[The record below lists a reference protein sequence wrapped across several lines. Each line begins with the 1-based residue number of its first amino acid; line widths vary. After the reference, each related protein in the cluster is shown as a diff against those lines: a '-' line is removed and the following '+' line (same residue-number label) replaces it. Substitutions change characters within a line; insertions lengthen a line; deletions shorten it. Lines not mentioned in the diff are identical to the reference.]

1 MHSHAPVAAKSAR
14 VGTVA
19 GFVIDIRRN
28 RTTPHEK
35 RVLHHYHLYAH
46 RATLGVRHPH
56 DKRTAVHG
64 EGTDE
69 VGCVEG
75 GPKPQAF
82 LPRDSRG
89 LLRPH
94 GSSRFRFCC
103 MWSWAGKL
111 GAPLPRA
118 AAVAPRTHT
127 LRLAHTFQAQRR
139 MPNLKPPAPERLKP
153 LSPTYYTAKPSY
165 MDTLQMIDQL
175 TREVKRELEKACV
188 LAPNAPAPASSGKPV
203 TWMSRDRLGSRLGL
217 TLRASQHR
225 SVTSRLS
232 LLYRYKKVATD
243 AFLGTSSFAEGAS
256 THQRD
261 LVHQII
267 EVLDSFADVRSTDAS
282 EDASEFVHTGTP
294 SRGLIDE
301 RGVAYARGRRKV
313 SHARVWLV
321 RSQQQGLGEIL
332 INNAPL
338 NQYFSRTAHREM
350 VTWPLRLSGVLG
362 MYNIF
367 AIVRGGGASGQ
378 AGALAHGVANA
389 LVAALGTAEGENA
402 TKIQSHV
409 QHLLARG
416 TFSSTLTTDG
426 VLIRDPRMVE
436 RKKPGLAKARKAYT
450 WVKR

>member
-1 MHSHAPVAAKSAR
+1 
-14 VGTVA
+14 
-19 GFVIDIRRN
+19 
-28 RTTPHEK
+28 
-35 RVLHHYHLYAH
+35 
-46 RATLGVRHPH
+46 
-56 DKRTAVHG
+56 
-64 EGTDE
+64 
-69 VGCVEG
+69 
-75 GPKPQAF
+75 
-82 LPRDSRG
+82 
-89 LLRPH
+89 
-94 GSSRFRFCC
+94 
-103 MWSWAGKL
+103 MWSWAGTL
-111 GAPLPRA
+111 GARVPRA
-118 AAVAPRTHT
+118 AAVPSHTHT
-127 LRLAHTFQAQRR
+127 LRLAHTWQAQRR
-139 MPNLKPPAPERLKP
+139 LPRLQPPAPERLKP

-165 MDTLQMIDQL
+165 MDTLHMIDQL
-175 TREVKRELEKACV
+175 TREVKRELEKACI
-188 LAPNAPAPASSGKPV
+188 LAPNAPPPASSGKPI

-232 LLYRYKKVATD
+232 LLHRYKKVAAD
-243 AFLGTSSFAEGAS
+243 AFLGTSPLAAGAS

-267 EVLDSFADVRSTDAS
+267 EVLDSYADVRSTDA
-282 EDASEFVHTGTP
+282 DDGASTFVHTGTP

-321 RSQQQGLGEIL
+321 RAQPASLGEML
-332 INNAPL
+332 VNNAPL
-338 NQYFSRTAHREM
+338 HQYFSRTAHREI
-350 VTWPLRLSGVLG
+350 VTWPLRLAGVLG

-402 TKIQSHV
+402 TNIQLHV
-409 QHLLARG
+409 QHLLAQ
-416 TFSSTLTTDG
+416 DG